1 MPCWAVSRLHTQGV
15 IMEFQILLSGVFLG
29 AVATFAGFLIA
40 FKRKAAK
47 PTGKSAKFLSLL
59 GG

>member
-1 MPCWAVSRLHTQGV
+1 
-15 IMEFQILLSGVFLG
+15 MEPFFIGLAIGLASG

-40 FKRKAAK
+40 FRRKAAK
-47 PTGKSAKFLSLL
+47 PTGKSAKFLAAL

>member
-1 MPCWAVSRLHTQGV
+1 
-15 IMEFQILLSGVFLG
+15 MEPFFIGLAIGLANG
-29 AVATFAGFLIA
+29 AAATFAGFLIA

-47 PTGKSAKFLSLL
+47 PTGKSAKFLGML

>member
-1 MPCWAVSRLHTQGV
+1 
-15 IMEFQILLSGVFLG
+15 MEPFFIGLAIGLASG
-29 AVATFAGFLIA
+29 AAATFVGFLTA
-40 FKRKAAK
+40 FKRRKAK

>member
-1 MPCWAVSRLHTQGV
+1 
-15 IMEFQILLSGVFLG
+15 MEFQILMSGVLIG
-29 AVATFAGFLIA
+29 IAVTFAGFVIA

-47 PTGKSAKFLSLL
+47 PSGKSAKFLGML

>member
-1 MPCWAVSRLHTQGV
+1 
-15 IMEFQILLSGVFLG
+15 MEFQILLSGVLIG
-29 AVATFAGFLIA
+29 AAATISGFVIA

-47 PTGKSAKFLSLL
+47 PTGKSAKFLGML

>member
-1 MPCWAVSRLHTQGV
+1 
-15 IMEFQILLSGVFLG
+15 MEFQILISGVLIG
-29 AVATFAGFLIA
+29 AAVTISGFVIA

-47 PTGKSAKFLSLL
+47 PDGKSAKFIAAL